1 MCVMLLA
8 GSLVLHRHAGAGA
21 SQSCVCRCLLALQ
34 EEGNYKLAHAKMFS
48 TLQQLQ
54 AMGAAVPLEFR
65 QALALLHSYVLV
77 KSLLA
82 VGDHMGAARM
92 LVRVA
97 GNISRYGRGVSGC
110 SAMGATCCLP

>member
-1 MCVMLLA
+1 M
-8 GSLVLHRHAGAGA
+8 VL
-21 SQSCVCRCLLALQ
+21 LQ
-34 EEGNYKLAHAKMFS
+34 EDGNYKLAHAKMFS

-82 VGDHMGAARM
+82 VGDHTGAARM

-97 GNISRYGRGVSGC
+97 GNISRWGPPHMHLCAPPARSHVMVAAVS
-110 SAMGATCCLP
+110 AAVLRRCCRPVML

>member
-1 MCVMLLA
+1 MEAPKPLDHGLNLVVVTCAANTLSGACKRNQLLCVM
-8 GSLVLHRHAGAGA
+8 
-21 SQSCVCRCLLALQ
+21 Q

-54 AMGAAVPLEFR
+54 AMGASIPLEFR
-65 QALALLHSYVLV
+65 QALELLHSYVLV
-77 KSLLA
+77 KSLLS

-97 GNISRYGRGVSGC
+97 GNISR
-110 SAMGATCCLP
+110 

>member
-1 MCVMLLA
+1 MQLLPSPCIPVLA
-8 GSLVLHRHAGAGA
+8 GLYEVWTVISACFMAL
-21 SQSCVCRCLLALQ
+21 LQ

-82 VGDHMGAARM
+82 VGDHLGAARM

-97 GNISRYGRGVSGC
+97 GNISR
-110 SAMGATCCLP
+110 

>member
-1 MCVMLLA
+1 VRRNIICYIA
-8 GSLVLHRHAGAGA
+8 F
-21 SQSCVCRCLLALQ
+21 LQ

-54 AMGAAVPLEFR
+54 AMGAAAPLEFR

-97 GNISRYGRGVSGC
+97 GNISR
-110 SAMGATCCLP
+110 